1 MRGGND
7 QARLI
12 ENHGPRSAPPAR
24 RYTDEIMDLI
34 TSLKAAIDISKSIL
48 EIKSTTEIQ
57 DKVTKLQSALMEA
70 QNSAVAATTA
80 QLELQEKVRTLEE
93 QLRAAN
99 EWGDQESRYSLVS
112 PWKGPGQVYALKRLA
127 SEGET
132 PHFLCSNCFHNKR
145 KVILN
150 PSKKDG
156 WILMACPSCRATIH
170 TGYRGIGPSQYAE

>member
-1 MRGGND
+1 
-7 QARLI
+7 
-12 ENHGPRSAPPAR
+12 
-24 RYTDEIMDLI
+24 MDPI
-34 TSLKAAIDISKSIL
+34 TSLKAAFDITKSIL

-99 EWGDQESRYSLVS
+99 EWGDQESRYSLVC
-112 PWKGPGQVYALKRLA
+112 PWKGPAQVYALKRSA
-127 SEGET
+127 SEGEN

-156 WILMACPSCRATIH
+156 WILMVCPSCRATIY
-170 TGYRGIGPSQYAE
+170 TGYRGIGPSQYAESSNQGASGVNFELREEA